1 MSVTKSVYFF
11 GLVEVKNIVE
21 HGNRW
26 TIKFFQ
32 KKKKMALFL
41 LHEKQVLT
49 FILSTYYLE
58 D

>member
-11 GLVEVKNIVE
+11 RLVEVKNIVE

-32 KKKKMALFL
+32 KKKMALFL
-41 LHEKQVLT
+41 LHEKHVLT